1 MMHQKPAMTAGDD
14 TLPRVQTGRTDI
26 SGLDIFYRR
35 AGEGGEAV
43 ILIHGAGSAHS
54 GFTWKHT
61 LPALGARFRAVAPDL
76 PGYGL
81 SAGPDW
87 EAPGMGSPLA
97 YHIDFIPRLLDRL
110 GLERAHLVGN
120 SMGGGLS
127 LGVALAYPERVRS
140 LSLIDS
146 YGLGT
151 QMPGG
156 IFTYALSRLPYFN
169 DLLRLV
175 LIRSRFLVKL
185 GLRQLLAH
193 PARISEE
200 LVDDAWE
207 SVRMKLDHPAWLA
220 FQRHEFTPRGLRTCY
235 LDRLKEIRCPVLIV
249 HGADDRLLP
258 ARHSREAHHLLP
270 HSRLE
275 LIPGCG
281 HLPSREHPEILN
293 TLLIE
298 FLENTVPEV

>member
-1 MMHQKPAMTAGDD
+1 MNHTDLTGRDA
-14 TLPRVQTGRTDI
+14 LPQTQTGRIDI
-26 SGLDIFYRR
+26 AGLDIFYRR
-35 AGEGGEAV
+35 AGEGDEAV

-61 LPALGARFRAVAPDL
+61 LPALGSRFRAFAPDL

-87 EAPGMGSPLA
+87 EAPGVGSPLA
-97 YHIDFIPRLLDRL
+97 YHIDFIPRLLDRFNL
-110 GLERAHLVGN
+110 DRAHLVGN
-120 SMGGGLS
+120 SMGGGLA

-151 QMPGG
+151 RMPGG

-169 DLLRLV
+169 DLLRRV

-200 LVDDAWE
+200 LIDDAWE
-207 SVRMKLDHPAWLA
+207 SVCMKQEHPAWLA
-220 FQRHEFTPRGLRTCY
+220 FQRHEFTPHGLRTCY
-235 LDRLKEIRCPVLIV
+235 LERLGEIRCPVLIV

-258 ARHSREAHHLLP
+258 ARHSREAHLLLP

-275 LIPGCG
+275 IIPGCG
-281 HLPSREHPEILN
+281 HLPSREFPDILN
-293 TLLIE
+293 ALLIE
-298 FLENTVPEV
+298 FLEGSGTEL